1 MTWIAARLAAAAL
14 LAAAWD
20 GDEGGNSGADKAPP
34 VARPEDF
41 PKPGGK
47 TIEAQPC
54 VRVGR
59 TRAGAVRLAAPAW
72 SNRFGFGLFD
82 RARNQVTDVPVA
94 LYVAPVSGGAAKGPF
109 LARYESL
116 KVAPQFQS
124 RTVSSDPDAARSVY
138 VADVRSTSRRL
149 PDPRPGPVRRPPGG
163 GRPGR
168 AGGPRDSEE
177 RGPGGGGEALCG
189 SALRTTE
196 DADGDIK
203 KIDTREPPSSM
214 HDAGTSRTL
223 GKKPV
228 VLLFATP
235 LLCQSRVRGPVVDIA
250 EEVKAKRGDEAE
262 FIVQETYTDN
272 EVDRR
277 LPPAGPDLQAL
288 RPEPWL
294 FTIDRGGV
302 IRARIE
308 GAVQRRRAEQ
318 GDRRRGQAVI
328 MRSRPSPRL
337 NRVIRP
343 LASAD
348 TTALTPIPAAGG
360 T

>member
-1 MTWIAARLAAAAL
+1 MTWIAACLAAAAL
-14 LAAAWD
+14 LGGCGE

-47 TIEAQPC
+47 TIEQLSRAYGSGGPVLAPSVSQLQP
-54 VRVGR
+54 G
-59 TRAGAVRLAAPAW
+59 

-138 VADVRSTSRRL
+138 VADVRFDKPGDYQILGLARFDDRL
-149 PDPRPGPVRRPPGG
+149 VVAAPAEPVVRVTRKSEVPAVGERPP
-163 GRPGR
+163 RISTP
-168 AGGPRDSEE
+168 
-177 RGPGGGGEALCG
+177 
-189 SALRTTE
+189 TTE

-214 HDAGTSRTL
+214 HDVDFADVL

-235 LLCQSRVRGPVVDIA
+235 LLCQSRVCGPVVDIA

-262 FIVQETYTDN
+262 FIVQEIYTDN
-272 EVDRR
+272 EVDKGFRPQVLTYK
-277 LPPAGPDLQAL
+277 LPT
-288 RPEPWL
+288 EPWL

-308 GAVQRRRAEQ
+308 GAFSVDELNKAI
-318 GDRRRGQAVI
+318 DAAVK
-328 MRSRPSPRL
+328 R
-337 NRVIRP
+337 
-343 LASAD
+343 
-348 TTALTPIPAAGG
+348 
-360 T
+360 